1 MATYD
6 HDAIYKAYP
15 NVVTI
20 RDQSEQILDK
30 DGNKVTVE
38 QSKVNTARTELDA
51 EVTAKQY
58 TLSRIGVGTKPG
70 ELKYPDIGDQL
81 DDLYHKGAFS
91 DEMTAKLKA
100 VKDKY
105 PKP

>member
-20 RDQSEQILDK
+20 RDQSEKILDK
-30 DGNKVTVE
+30 DGNDVAVE
-38 QSKVNTARTELDA
+38 QSVIDTARTELNADIA
-51 EVTAKQY
+51 ATQY
-58 TLSRIGVGTKPG
+58 QSHRKIGPNPG
-70 ELKYPDIGDQL
+70 DLHYPDIGDQL